1 MTKELLPHSEV
12 FRQENIYISQDPD
25 AFKIW
30 SGHQPSSLSVCI
42 SNCFSRRKKLG
53 HAITEFTLM
62 GQCVFPHSVVMD
74 EAVDIVTMWS
84 SVPLIR

>member
-1 MTKELLPHSEV
+1 MTEELLPHSEV
-12 FRQENIYISQDPD
+12 LRQEDIYISQDPD

-30 SGHQPSSLSVCI
+30 SGHQPSSLSVWV
-42 SNCFSRRKKLG
+42 FQTFLVEG
-53 HAITEFTLM
+53 HAIAEFTLM
-62 GQCVFPHSVVMD
+62 GQCVFSHSVVIN